1 MTWSRRRTDQHQT
14 RVKEPL
20 PQDALGVRLT
30 ALQIIGLASIG
41 NGLTIAIREPVTGL
55 SIFAFLPGWPGAYG
69 MALAAFGVAI
79 AVGSWLR
86 WPMVTYAGAAT
97 AAGWYLLF
105 GVGYL
110 VQWGL
115 WRSFSIG
122 GVEPD
127 VFHAWLNV
135 AVAFILGAQI
145 DVIRRTR
152 RIERL
157 LR

>member
-1 MTWSRRRTDQHQT
+1 MIRLRRPDHHQT

-41 NGLTIAIREPVTGL
+41 NGLTIAIREPVIGL
-55 SIFAFLPGWPGAYG
+55 SIFTFLPGWPGVYG
-69 MALAAFGVAI
+69 MALAIFGLVI
-79 AVGSWLR
+79 TVGSWRRL
-86 WPMVTYAGAAT
+86 PLVTYVGAAT
-97 AAGWYLLF
+97 AAGWYMLF

-115 WRSFSIG
+115 WRSFAIG

-127 VFHAWLNV
+127 VFPAWLNV